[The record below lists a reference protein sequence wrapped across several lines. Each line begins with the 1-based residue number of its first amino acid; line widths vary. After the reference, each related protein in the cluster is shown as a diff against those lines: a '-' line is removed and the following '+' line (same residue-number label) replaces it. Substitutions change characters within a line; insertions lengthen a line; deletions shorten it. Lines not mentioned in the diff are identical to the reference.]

1 MYNVS
6 KEYTDCSDKTEFVYC
21 LQFYHRTGDLKPR
34 HLAWVNGER
43 IQISLLEVFDW
54 HGIEKILHLP
64 CKLTYLHKPRRQIS
78 QLRWPTV
85 FYTSKKLGKY
95 YFRYQKKK
103 TRPHSTSNLTLTSF
117 PGLDTKPIC
126 ARNKRSF
133 HWPLGKVVH
142 FYPIKSVVLLRW
154 QFLFERLSTWAK
166 RWEFSAPVFVSFV
179 RTFWTF

>member
-54 HGIEKILHLP
+54 HGSRKYY
-64 CKLTYLHKPRRQIS
+64 TYLVNLHI
-78 QLRWPTV
+78 
-85 FYTSKKLGKY
+85 YTNHDVRLVNSDGPQFSIRAKKLGKY
-95 YFRYQKKK
+95 CFRYQKKQ

-133 HWPLGKVVH
+133 HWPLANVVH
-142 FYPIKSVVLLRW
+142 F
-154 QFLFERLSTWAK
+154 
-166 RWEFSAPVFVSFV
+166 
-179 RTFWTF
+179 